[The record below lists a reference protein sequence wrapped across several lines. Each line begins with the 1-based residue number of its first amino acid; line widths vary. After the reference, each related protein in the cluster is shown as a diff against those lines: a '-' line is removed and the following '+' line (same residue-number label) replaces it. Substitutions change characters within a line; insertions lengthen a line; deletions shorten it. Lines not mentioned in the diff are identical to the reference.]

1 MPYVPDPPETIAAR
15 LAAAGEAEFA
25 AVAADGVD
33 AGSAN
38 APLAALYRAPA
49 QALYLSGLAL
59 AAEVQDF
66 WLDTCEAEKVPE
78 QAARLGL
85 VQAPAQPSGGFARPA
100 AGATPGTIIPADATL
115 AGGLYRVTAATT
127 LDGSGDEDVPLVAVT
142 AGVAGDRASGIVLE
156 LDSPIAGLAAQSLT
170 VGADGLTGGSEQETI
185 EELRTRAIA
194 WRRRRPKGGCPGDY
208 TGWVQALYP
217 AAIVKELPLWGGLG
231 RVGVAVAFLRP
242 DGSARVATS
251 TELTRI
257 GTHLAGLAPL
267 DTDAIAVI
275 AATLTPV
282 ALTLKVNPDTTAV
295 RAAVTSAFNLFLAR
309 EPGIGGTLELSRLD
323 EALSSAAGE
332 YANRRTAPSA
342 PVVAGATALLVPGTI
357 TFEAW
362 P

>member
-1 MPYVPDPPETIAAR
+1 MPYIPDTPDQIAAR

-25 AVAADGVD
+25 SVPPDGVD
-33 AGSAN
+33 ASSAN

-49 QALYLSGLAL
+49 QALYLASMAL
-59 AAEVQDF
+59 AAEIEDF
-66 WLDTCEAEKVPE
+66 WLDTCAEELVPE

-85 VQAPAQPSGGFARPA
+85 SQAPAQKAGGFANPA
-100 AGATPGTIIPADATL
+100 AGATSGTIIPADATL
-115 AGGLYRVTAATT
+115 GGGLYRVTEATE
-127 LDGSGDEDVPLVAVT
+127 LDGTGDEEVPLEAVT
-142 AGVAGDRASGIVLE
+142 AGAAGNLDAGVVLE

-170 VGADGLTGGSEQETI
+170 VGTDGLTGGSPQETI
-185 EELRTRAIA
+185 EQLRQRAIG

-208 TGWVQALYP
+208 IGWVQALYP

-231 RVGVAVAFLRP
+231 RVGIAVAFLEA
-242 DGSARVATS
+242 DGSVRVATE

-257 GTHLAGLAPL
+257 ADRLATLAPL
-267 DTDAIAVI
+267 DAAAITVL
-275 AATLTPV
+275 AATLTPQ
-282 ALTLKVNPDTTAV
+282 ALTLKISPDTTAV
-295 RAAVTSAFNLFLAR
+295 RAAVTNAFTLFLAR

-323 EALSSAAGE
+323 EAISSAAGE
-332 YANRRTAPSA
+332 YANRRTVPSG